1 MKEHDFATGLF
12 SVDVIVNR
20 LVFTLK
26 LKRVLHRFST
36 LLRPTRKGYFKYI
49 GSWKASA
56 SFFKNIFYDKASDS
70 ALF

>member
-12 SVDVIVNR
+12 SVDIIVNR

-26 LKRVLHRFST
+26 LKGYDTRFST
-36 LLRPTRKGYFKYI
+36 PLRSTRKGYFESI

-56 SFFKNIFYDKASDS
+56 SFFQKYI
-70 ALF
+70 LR